1 MSENQV
7 TETTTE
13 IVETVR
19 ANKKALVAAGVT
31 LVVAA
36 AVGVFLKAR
45 ARQNDLEV
53 AVEETTVPVTVSSKK
68 NNKES

>member
-7 TETTTE
+7 AETTADV
-13 IVETVR
+13 VEKVR

-45 ARQNDLEV
+45 ARQNDDIEV
-53 AVEETTVPVTVSSKK
+53 SIEETTVPVTVSKK
-68 NNKES
+68 ANKES